1 MPEPKSRRKLWW
13 IIAFVA
19 VAVLI
24 ALGLLAAWLYQDLLL
39 QYD

>member
-13 IIAFVA
+13 IIALVA
-19 VAVLI
+19 VVVLI

>member
-1 MPEPKSRRKLWW
+1 MPEPKPRRKLWW
-13 IIAFVA
+13 IIGLIA

>member
-1 MPEPKSRRKLWW
+1 MQNPKPGRKVWW
-13 IIAFVA
+13 IIALVA

-24 ALGLLAAWLYQDLLL
+24 ALGLLAAWLYQDLML